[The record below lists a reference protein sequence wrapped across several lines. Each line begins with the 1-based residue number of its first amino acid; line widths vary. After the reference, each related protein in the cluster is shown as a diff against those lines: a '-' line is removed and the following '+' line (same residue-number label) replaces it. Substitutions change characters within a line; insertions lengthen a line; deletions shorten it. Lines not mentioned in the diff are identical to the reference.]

1 MDTSLVVQWLRLCAG
16 DTGSIP
22 VLGTKIPHASWP
34 KKKKK
39 KKFLKEEN
47 MTPKQGCSEMTLL
60 CKGSRRYPMGHSSQ
74 AARPHLSLTKNT
86 DDRCIPGVSGKLLLS
101 TQAKEVQ

>member
-22 VLGTKIPHASWP
+22 VLGTKIPYASWL

-39 KKFLKEEN
+39 KKFFLKEEN

-60 CKGSRRYPMGHSSQ
+60 CKGQ
-74 AARPHLSLTKNT
+74 QEVPHGPQLTGCTASPK
-86 DDRCIPGVSGKLLLS
+86 PH
-101 TQAKEVQ
+101 

>member
-22 VLGTKIPHASWP
+22 GSGTKIPHASSP

-39 KKFLKEEN
+39 LKEGN
-47 MTPKQGCSEMTLL
+47 MTPKQGCKEMTLL
-60 CKGSRRYPMGHSSQ
+60 GKGGRRCTTGHSSQ
-74 AARPHLSLTKNT
+74 AAWPHLSLTKNT
-86 DDRCIPGVSGKLLLS
+86 DCHCIPGVSG
-101 TQAKEVQ
+101 